1 MKRLNPKTGK
11 PFKHAEVREDGFVFT
26 GYSNKLR
33 KDGTF
38 IELWSNPEKL
48 KNRISKRKVQENKK
62 RINPLTGKIY
72 KMGDSIGGKIFRSFS
87 PSLDKD
93 GFHKLKLI
101 TETDYKDFKKKSIL
115 TNAKYRAR
123 AKRKKLNPA
132 TGELWKKGEKNLDGL
147 YFIGYETS
155 ADADGWHHMR
165 FGTFE
170 KYKKRRLQNTFKN
183 IKDRCNKNNIPCE
196 INVDYLISI
205 YPKNNKCPV
214 LDIELEFG
222 GGLSNLRNSPSVDR
236 IYPDKGYIKGNVI
249 IISYFANSIKQNAS
263 AKEVMKVAKW
273 LKKVTQ

>member
-1 MKRLNPKTGK
+1 MKRINPDTGVAYKMGDKVGNKIFRYHSATLDDEGYRKLALMTPKKYEEYKARSIISNKKYRDRGKKKRLNP
-11 PFKHAEVREDGFVFT
+11 E
-26 GYSNKLR
+26 S
-33 KDGTF
+33 
-38 IELWSNPEKL
+38 
-48 KNRISKRKVQENKK
+48 
-62 RINPLTGKIY
+62 
-72 KMGDSIGGKIFRSFS
+72 
-87 PSLDKD
+87 
-93 GFHKLKLI
+93 
-101 TETDYKDFKKKSIL
+101 
-115 TNAKYRAR
+115 
-123 AKRKKLNPA
+123 
-132 TGELWKKGEKNLDGL
+132 GEYWIKGETNNEGL

-155 ADADGWHHMR
+155 ADIEGYFHMR
-165 FGTFE
+165 FGDYE

-263 AKEVMKVAKW
+263 AKELMKVAKW
-273 LKKVTQ
+273 LKKVSQ